1 LKEGWSSV
9 MDRRVKERL
18 VGATI
23 LVVLI
28 VLIVPEL
35 LSGPKARVTPV
46 QPPSAAGPAEAVR
59 NVTVD
64 LATSKAT
71 PAENTA
77 AENTSADNTAA
88 ASAASLPAEGA
99 AVSGNAAP
107 GNAVPGN
114 AASGDAASGD
124 ATAAGEAL
132 TTEPAPGETAAGSPA
147 VTKHANRTPG
157 PPTIATLKA
166 QQPAHSAEPQLESEP
181 PTPRSVPQ
189 ASKPG
194 NASATAP
201 AGASNH
207 HWAVQL
213 GSFASR
219 ANAEK
224 LVHQRKP
231 LDASLYV
238 SSSGKGA
245 SLRYRVRIG
254 PLADRDAAERVVAKL
269 KKEGQSAS
277 LVPP

>member
-28 VLIVPEL
+28 VMIVPEL
-35 LSGPKARVTPV
+35 LSGPKARVTPL

-64 LATSKAT
+64 LATSRAT
-71 PAENTA
+71 PAENTPT
-77 AENTSADNTAA
+77 ESIPADNTAA
-88 ASAASLPAEGA
+88 SAALPAQSTTATGA
-99 AVSGNAAP
+99 AV
-107 GNAVPGN
+107 
-114 AASGDAASGD
+114 SGDAASGTGETL
-124 ATAAGEAL
+124 TAESAPAL
-132 TTEPAPGETAAGSPA
+132 TSR
-147 VTKHANRTPG
+147 ANRSLG
-157 PPTIATLKA
+157 HPTIATLKA
-166 QQPAHSAEPQLESEP
+166 QQPAHSAEPPLESEP
-181 PTPRSVPQ
+181 STPRS
-189 ASKPG
+189 
-194 NASATAP
+194 ASATAP

-224 LVHQRKP
+224 LVRQRKP
-231 LDASLYV
+231 HDASLYV

-245 SLRYRVRIG
+245 ALRYRVRIG

-277 LVPP
+277 LVPQ

>member
-1 LKEGWSSV
+1 

-71 PAENTA
+71 PAENTP
-77 AENTSADNTAA
+77 ADNTAA
-88 ASAASLPAEGA
+88 SAALPAESTTAAGA
-99 AVSGNAAP
+99 AGSGDAAP
-107 GNAVPGN
+107 GNT
-114 AASGDAASGD
+114 ASGD
-124 ATAAGEAL
+124 ATASGVAPTAES
-132 TTEPAPGETAAGSPA
+132 APGEGPAGAPA
-147 VTKHANRTPG
+147 STSRANRAQG

-181 PTPRSVPQ
+181 PTPRSAPQ

-224 LVHQRKP
+224 LVRQRKP

>member
-1 LKEGWSSV
+1 ME
-9 MDRRVKERL
+9 RRVKERL

-35 LSGPKARVTPV
+35 LSGPKARVTQV
-46 QPPSAAGPAEAVR
+46 QPPSTAGPAEAVR

-71 PAENTA
+71 PAENTST
-77 AENTSADNTAA
+77 ENTPADNTAA
-88 ASAASLPAEGA
+88 SAALPAESTTATGA
-99 AVSGNAAP
+99 AVPGDAASS
-107 GNAVPGN
+107 N
-114 AASGDAASGD
+114 AASGDS
-124 ATAAGEAL
+124 TAPGEAL
-132 TTEPAPGETAAGSPA
+132 PAESAPGEAAAGAPTLTSR
-147 VTKHANRTPG
+147 ANRTRG
-157 PPTIATLKA
+157 YPTIATLKA
-166 QQPAHSAEPQLESEP
+166 QQPAHSAEPPLESEP
-181 PTPRSVPQ
+181 STPRSASQ
-189 ASKPG
+189 ASRSG
-194 NASATAP
+194 TASATAP

-224 LVHQRKP
+224 LVRQRKP
-231 LDASLYV
+231 HDDSLYV

-245 SLRYRVRIG
+245 ALRYRVRIG

>member
-1 LKEGWSSV
+1 

-71 PAENTA
+71 PADNTP
-77 AENTSADNTAA
+77 ADNTAA
-88 ASAASLPAEGA
+88 SAAPPADSTTATGA
-99 AVSGNAAP
+99 
-107 GNAVPGN
+107 
-114 AASGDAASGD
+114 AASGDAASGN
-124 ATAAGEAL
+124 ATASGEAPIAE
-132 TTEPAPGETAAGSPA
+132 TAPGEAAAGAPA
-147 VTKHANRTPG
+147 LTGRLNRTPG
-157 PPTIATLKA
+157 NPTIATLKA
-166 QQPAHSAEPQLESEP
+166 QQPTHSAGPELESEP
-181 PTPRSVPQ
+181 SAPKSAPQ
-189 ASKPG
+189 APKAG
-194 NASATAP
+194 NARAAAP
-201 AGASNH
+201 AGASNN

-213 GSFASR
+213 GSFATR
-219 ANAEK
+219 ANAER
-224 LVHQRKP
+224 LVRQRKP
-231 LDASLYV
+231 HDASLYV

-245 SLRYRVRIG
+245 ALRYRVRIG
-254 PLADRDAAERVVAKL
+254 PLADRDAAEHMVAKL

-277 LVPP
+277 VVPP

>member
-1 LKEGWSSV
+1 

-23 LVVLI
+23 LMVLI

-46 QPPSAAGPAEAVR
+46 PPSSSAGPVEAVR

-71 PAENTA
+71 QAENTPAENA
-77 AENTSADNTAA
+77 LADSAA
-88 ASAASLPAEGA
+88 ASAASLSAESATVTGA
-99 AVSGNAAP
+99 PHSGD
-107 GNAVPGN
+107 
-114 AASGDAASGD
+114 AASSTAASGD
-124 ATAAGEAL
+124 ATDPGTAPTAEPATGEAAAGAPVPSR
-132 TTEPAPGETAAGSPA
+132 TNHAPGS
-147 VTKHANRTPG
+147 
-157 PPTIATLKA
+157 PTIATLKA
-166 QQPAHSAEPQLESEP
+166 QQPARSAEPELESEP
-181 PTPRSVPQ
+181 SIPRSAAK
-189 ASKPG
+189 ASNPG
-194 NASATAP
+194 NGNETAP
-201 AGASNH
+201 TSVSNH

-224 LVHQRKP
+224 LVRQRKP
-231 LDASLYV
+231 HDAAIYMSP
-238 SSSGKGA
+238 SGKGA
-245 SLRYRVRIG
+245 SARYRVRIG

-269 KKEGQSAS
+269 KKEGQPAS

>member
-1 LKEGWSSV
+1 

-46 QPPSAAGPAEAVR
+46 QPPSAAGPAEVVR

-71 PAENTA
+71 PAENTP
-77 AENTSADNTAA
+77 ADNTAA
-88 ASAASLPAEGA
+88 SAALPAESTTATGA
-99 AVSGNAAP
+99 AVSGDAAP
-107 GNAVPGN
+107 GNTASGN
-114 AASGDAASGD
+114 AASGDAA
-124 ATAAGEAL
+124 APGEAL
-132 TTEPAPGETAAGSPA
+132 TAESAPGEAAPGAPA
-147 VTKHANRTPG
+147 PTSRVNRTLG
-157 PPTIATLKA
+157 YPTIATLKA
-166 QQPAHSAEPQLESEP
+166 QQPAHSTHPELESEP
-181 PTPRSVPQ
+181 STPRSAPQ
-189 ASKPG
+189 VSKAG

-201 AGASNH
+201 AGASKH

-219 ANAEK
+219 ANAER
-224 LVHQRKP
+224 LVSQRKP
-231 LDASLYV
+231 HAASLYV

-269 KKEGQSAS
+269 KKEGHPAS

>member
-1 LKEGWSSV
+1 

-46 QPPSAAGPAEAVR
+46 QPPSAAGPADAVR

-71 PAENTA
+71 PAENTP
-77 AENTSADNTAA
+77 ADNTAA
-88 ASAASLPAEGA
+88 SAAMPAESTTATGA
-99 AVSGNAAP
+99 AISGDAAS
-107 GNAVPGN
+107 GN
-114 AASGDAASGD
+114 AASGDA
-124 ATAAGEAL
+124 T
-132 TTEPAPGETAAGSPA
+132 APGEAPTAESAPGEAAAGAPA
-147 VTKHANRTPG
+147 PTSRVNRTLG
-157 PPTIATLKA
+157 YPTIATLKA
-166 QQPAHSAEPQLESEP
+166 QQPAHSAEPKLESEP
-181 PTPRSVPQ
+181 STPRSAPQ
-189 ASKPG
+189 ASKSG

-219 ANAEK
+219 ANAER
-224 LVHQRKP
+224 LVRQMKP
-231 LDASLYV
+231 HDASLYV
-238 SSSGKGA
+238 SSGGKGA
-245 SLRYRVRIG
+245 SMRYRVRIG

-269 KKEGQSAS
+269 KKEGRSAS

>member
-1 LKEGWSSV
+1 

-46 QPPSAAGPAEAVR
+46 QPPSAAGPAEALR

-71 PAENTA
+71 PADNTP
-77 AENTSADNTAA
+77 ADNTAA
-88 ASAASLPAEGA
+88 SAAPPADSTTATGA
-99 AVSGNAAP
+99 
-107 GNAVPGN
+107 
-114 AASGDAASGD
+114 AASGDAASGNAASGD
-124 ATAAGEAL
+124 ATASGEAPIA
-132 TTEPAPGETAAGSPA
+132 ESAPGEAAAGAPA
-147 VTKHANRTPG
+147 LTSRLNRTPG
-157 PPTIATLKA
+157 NPTIATLKA
-166 QQPAHSAEPQLESEP
+166 QQPTHSAGPELESEP
-181 PTPRSVPQ
+181 SAPRSAPQ
-189 ASKPG
+189 ASKAG
-194 NASATAP
+194 TARAAAP

-219 ANAEK
+219 ANAER
-224 LVHQRKP
+224 LVRQRKP
-231 LDASLYV
+231 HDASLYV

-245 SLRYRVRIG
+245 ALRYRVRIG
-254 PLADRDAAERVVAKL
+254 PLADRDAAEHMVAKL

-277 LVPP
+277 VVPP

>member
-1 LKEGWSSV
+1 

-71 PAENTA
+71 PADNTP
-77 AENTSADNTAA
+77 ADNTAA
-88 ASAASLPAEGA
+88 SAAPPADSTTATGA
-99 AVSGNAAP
+99 
-107 GNAVPGN
+107 
-114 AASGDAASGD
+114 AASGDAASGN
-124 ATAAGEAL
+124 ATASGEAPIAE
-132 TTEPAPGETAAGSPA
+132 TAPGEAAAGAPA
-147 VTKHANRTPG
+147 LTGRLNRTPG
-157 PPTIATLKA
+157 NPTIATLKA
-166 QQPAHSAEPQLESEP
+166 QQPTHSAGPELESEP
-181 PTPRSVPQ
+181 SAPKSAPQ
-189 ASKPG
+189 APKAG
-194 NASATAP
+194 NARAAAP

-213 GSFASR
+213 GSFATR
-219 ANAEK
+219 ANAER
-224 LVHQRKP
+224 LVRQRKP
-231 LDASLYV
+231 HDASLYV

-245 SLRYRVRIG
+245 ALRYRVRIG
-254 PLADRDAAERVVAKL
+254 PLADRDAAEHMVAKL

-277 LVPP
+277 VVPP

>member
-1 LKEGWSSV
+1 

-35 LSGPKARVTPV
+35 LSGPKARVTQV

-71 PAENTA
+71 PAENTPT
-77 AENTSADNTAA
+77 ENTPADNTAA
-88 ASAASLPAEGA
+88 SAALPAESTTASGA
-99 AVSGNAAP
+99 AV
-107 GNAVPGN
+107 
-114 AASGDAASGD
+114 SGDAASGD
-124 ATAAGEAL
+124 STAPGEAL
-132 TTEPAPGETAAGSPA
+132 TAESAPSEAAAGAPA
-147 VTKHANRTPG
+147 LTSRANRPLG
-157 PPTIATLKA
+157 HPTIATLKA
-166 QQPAHSAEPQLESEP
+166 QQPAHSAEPPLESEP
-181 PTPRSVPQ
+181 STPTSASQ
-189 ASKPG
+189 ASKSG
-194 NASATAP
+194 NASATAT
-201 AGASNH
+201 AGTSNH

-224 LVHQRKP
+224 LVRQRKP
-231 LDASLYV
+231 HAGSLYV

-245 SLRYRVRIG
+245 ALRYRVRIG

>member
-1 LKEGWSSV
+1 LKKGWSSV

-23 LVVLI
+23 LAVLV

-46 QPPSAAGPAEAVR
+46 QPPSAADPAEAVR

-71 PAENTA
+71 PAENAGAGT
-77 AENTSADNTAA
+77 TRADDAA
-88 ASAASLPAEGA
+88 ASAASTAAANTTLTGA
-99 AVSGNAAP
+99 GS
-107 GNAVPGN
+107 
-114 AASGDAASGD
+114 SGDAAPRNPGSSNAGSGA
-124 ATAAGEAL
+124 ATAPGEAL
-132 TTEPAPGETAAGSPA
+132 TADSAPGEATAGVPA
-147 VTKHANRTPG
+147 LPSRTNRTLG
-157 PPTIATLKA
+157 YPTIATLKA
-166 QQPAHSAEPQLESEP
+166 QQPAHSAEPTLESEAS
-181 PTPRSVPQ
+181 TPRSAPPG
-189 ASKPG
+189 SKPDK
-194 NASATAP
+194 ASAVAP
-201 AGASNH
+201 AGTSNH

-219 ANAEK
+219 ANAER
-224 LVHQRKP
+224 LVSQRKP
-231 LDASLYV
+231 HDASLFV

-269 KKEGQSAS
+269 KKEGHAAS
-277 LVPP
+277 VVPP

>member
-1 LKEGWSSV
+1 

-35 LSGPKARVTPV
+35 LSGPKTRVAP
-46 QPPSAAGPAEAVR
+46 PPSAAGQAEPMR

-77 AENTSADNTAA
+77 ASAAPSATEGAATPTGAGTVPGEQPPGQAPSGNAPPAGNPSPGNAPPREAAAPGESGAA
-88 ASAASLPAEGA
+88 ASGP
-99 AVSGNAAP
+99 
-107 GNAVPGN
+107 
-114 AASGDAASGD
+114 GD
-124 ATAAGEAL
+124 ATGGL
-132 TTEPAPGETAAGSPA
+132 PPVTNRVIRPPA
-147 VTKHANRTPG
+147 

-166 QQPAHSAEPQLESEP
+166 QQPVHSSGSELESEP
-181 PTPRSVPQ
+181 SPPRSTAR
-189 ASKPG
+189 ASAKG
-194 NASATAP
+194 NANETAP

-207 HWAVQL
+207 RWAVQL

-224 LVHQRKP
+224 LVHQLKP
-231 LDASLYV
+231 REVSVYV
-238 SSSGKGA
+238 SSSGRGA
-245 SLRYRVRIG
+245 ALRYRVRIG
-254 PLADRDAAERVVAKL
+254 PLADRDAAERLMAKL
-269 KKEGQSAS
+269 KKEGQASS

>member
-1 LKEGWSSV
+1 

-18 VGATI
+18 IGATI

-28 VLIVPEL
+28 ILIVPEL

-46 QPPSAAGPAEAVR
+46 QPPSAAGLAEAVR

-71 PAENTA
+71 PAENVPI
-77 AENTSADNTAA
+77 DNTA
-88 ASAASLPAEGA
+88 ASAASLPAESTTATGA
-99 AVSGNAAP
+99 AVSGDAAP
-107 GNAVPGN
+107 GKT
-114 AASGDAASGD
+114 ASGG
-124 ATAAGEAL
+124 ATVSGEAP
-132 TTEPAPGETAAGSPA
+132 TVEPAPGEAPAGPA
-147 VTKHANRTPG
+147 STSHAN

-166 QQPAHSAEPQLESEP
+166 QQPAHSIHPELESQP
-181 PTPRSVPQ
+181 SIPRSAAQV
-189 ASKPG
+189 SRPG

-201 AGASNH
+201 AGAANH

-219 ANAEK
+219 ANAER
-224 LVHQRKP
+224 LVRQLKP
-231 LDASLYV
+231 HDASLYV
-238 SSSGKGA
+238 SSSGKGG

-277 LVPP
+277 VVAP

>member
-1 LKEGWSSV
+1 

-28 VLIVPEL
+28 ILIVPEL
-35 LSGPKARVTPV
+35 LSGPKARVTSV
-46 QPPSAAGPAEAVR
+46 QPPSAAGPAEVVR

-71 PAENTA
+71 PAENTP
-77 AENTSADNTAA
+77 TDDTA
-88 ASAASLPAEGA
+88 ASAASLPAESTNATGA
-99 AVSGNAAP
+99 
-107 GNAVPGN
+107 
-114 AASGDAASGD
+114 AASGDAAPGNTASGD
-124 ATAAGEAL
+124 ATTPGEAP
-132 TTEPAPGETAAGSPA
+132 TAESAPGEAAAGAPA
-147 VTKHANRTPG
+147 STSRANRAQG

-166 QQPAHSAEPQLESEP
+166 QQPAHSTHPELESP
-181 PTPRSVPQ
+181 PSTPRSAPQ

-201 AGASNH
+201 AGAPNH

-219 ANAEK
+219 ANAER
-224 LVHQRKP
+224 LVRQLKP
-231 LDASLYV
+231 HDASLYV

-269 KKEGQSAS
+269 KKEGRSGS
-277 LVPP
+277 VVPP

>member
-1 LKEGWSSV
+1 

-18 VGATI
+18 LGATI

-71 PAENTA
+71 PA
-77 AENTSADNTAA
+77 DNTP
-88 ASAASLPAEGA
+88 ASAAPPADSTTAAGA
-99 AVSGNAAP
+99 P
-107 GNAVPGN
+107 
-114 AASGDAASGD
+114 ASGDAASGSAASGD
-124 ATAAGEAL
+124 ATASGEAPIA
-132 TTEPAPGETAAGSPA
+132 ESAPGEADAGAPA
-147 VTKHANRTPG
+147 LTSRLNRTQG
-157 PPTIATLKA
+157 NPTIATLKA
-166 QQPAHSAEPQLESEP
+166 QQPAHSAEPELESEP
-181 PTPRSVPQ
+181 PTPRSAAQ
-189 ASKPG
+189 ASKAG
-194 NASATAP
+194 NANAAAP

-219 ANAEK
+219 ANAER
-224 LVHQRKP
+224 LVRQRKP
-231 LDASLYV
+231 RDASLYV
-238 SSSGKGA
+238 SSSGKGT

-254 PLADRDAAERVVAKL
+254 PLADRDAAERMVAKL
-269 KKEGQSAS
+269 KREGQSAS

>member
-1 LKEGWSSV
+1 

-28 VLIVPEL
+28 ILIVPEL

-71 PAENTA
+71 PAENIP
-77 AENTSADNTAA
+77 NDNTA
-88 ASAASLPAEGA
+88 ASAASPSAESTTAAGA
-99 AVSGNAAP
+99 AVSGDAAP
-107 GNAVPGN
+107 GNTAP
-114 AASGDAASGD
+114 GD
-124 ATAAGEAL
+124 ATASGEAP
-132 TTEPAPGETAAGSPA
+132 TAESAPGEGPAGAPA
-147 VTKHANRTPG
+147 STSRAN

-166 QQPAHSAEPQLESEP
+166 QQPAHSTSPELESQP
-181 PTPRSVPQ
+181 SIPRSAAP
-189 ASKPG
+189 ASKAG
-194 NASATAP
+194 NASAIPP
-201 AGASNH
+201 AGAPNH

-219 ANAEK
+219 ANAER
-224 LVHQRKP
+224 LVRQLKP
-231 LDASLYV
+231 HDASLYV

-254 PLADRDAAERVVAKL
+254 PLADRDAAERVVARL
-269 KKEGQSAS
+269 KKEGRSAS
-277 LVPP
+277 VVPP

>member
-1 LKEGWSSV
+1 

-18 VGATI
+18 IGATI

-35 LSGPKARVTPV
+35 LSGPKPRMTAV
-46 QPPSAAGPAEAVR
+46 QPSSSAGPSEAVR

-64 LATSKAT
+64 LTTSKAT

-77 AENTSADNTAA
+77 AENIPADNTAA
-88 ASAASLPAEGA
+88 SAPLSPAQSTTA
-99 AVSGNAAP
+99 AGPAVSGEAASGNAAP
-107 GNAVPGN
+107 GNAT
-114 AASGDAASGD
+114 SGDAM
-124 ATAAGEAL
+124 AAGESL
-132 TTEPAPGETAAGSPA
+132 TAESAPGETAAEAPA
-147 VTKHANRTPG
+147 VASRANRAAG

-166 QQPAHSAEPQLESEP
+166 QQPAHSAAAELESEP
-181 PTPRSVPQ
+181 SAPRLTPS

-194 NASATAP
+194 NATATAP

-219 ANAEK
+219 ANAER
-224 LVHQRKP
+224 LVRRLKSH
-231 LDASLYV
+231 DASLYV

-269 KKEGQSAS
+269 KKEGQPAS
-277 LVPP
+277 LVSP

>member
-1 LKEGWSSV
+1 

-23 LVVLI
+23 LVALI

-71 PAENTA
+71 PADNTPG
-77 AENTSADNTAA
+77 DNTAA
-88 ASAASLPAEGA
+88 SAAPPADSTTATGA
-99 AVSGNAAP
+99 
-107 GNAVPGN
+107 

-124 ATAAGEAL
+124 ATAPGEAPIA
-132 TTEPAPGETAAGSPA
+132 ESAPGEAAAGAPA
-147 VTKHANRTPG
+147 LTSRLNHTLGN
-157 PPTIATLKA
+157 PTIATLKA
-166 QQPAHSAEPQLESEP
+166 QQPARSAEPELESEP
-181 PTPRSVPQ
+181 STPKSAAR
-189 ASKPG
+189 ASKAG
-194 NASATAP
+194 NASAAAP
-201 AGASNH
+201 GASNH

-219 ANAEK
+219 ANAER
-224 LVHQRKP
+224 LVRQRKP
-231 LDASLYV
+231 HDASLYV

-254 PLADRDAAERVVAKL
+254 PLADRDAAERMVAKL
-269 KKEGQSAS
+269 KKEGRSAS

>member
-1 LKEGWSSV
+1 

-18 VGATI
+18 IGATI

-46 QPPSAAGPAEAVR
+46 PPSSSAGPVEAVR

-71 PAENTA
+71 QAENTPAENA
-77 AENTSADNTAA
+77 LADSTA
-88 ASAASLPAEGA
+88 ASAASPSAESATATGA
-99 AVSGNAAP
+99 P
-107 GNAVPGN
+107 H
-114 AASGDAASGD
+114 SGDAATGAPASGD
-124 ATAAGEAL
+124 ATDPGTSPSA
-132 TTEPAPGETAAGSPA
+132 EPAPGEAAVGAPVPSRTNRAPGS
-147 VTKHANRTPG
+147 
-157 PPTIATLKA
+157 PTIATLKA
-166 QQPAHSAEPQLESEP
+166 QQPAHAAKPELESEP
-181 PTPRSVPQ
+181 SIPRSAPK
-189 ASKPG
+189 ASNPG
-194 NASATAP
+194 NGNETAP
-201 AGASNH
+201 TSASNH
-207 HWAVQL
+207 HWAVQI

-224 LVHQRKP
+224 LVRQRKP
-231 LDASLYV
+231 HDGAIYMSP
-238 SSSGKGA
+238 SGKGPSA
-245 SLRYRVRIG
+245 RYRVRIG